1 MTSFIYSIT
10 HSILWPFIIV
20 IGILVLIAII
30 YAIFR
35 SKAVEK
41 NQYAKSLDRVM
52 MLVKVSKQTGKKEEE
67 LRDSKEMAIL
77 FSGVAEQMFAS
88 LSSIYQ
94 KGWHHNFYGQ
104 KHLTFEIAAINGD
117 IGFYVTCPR
126 ELQMLIEKQIHGFY
140 PSASIEIIE
149 DYNIFKND
157 PNYQIA
163 GTALSQTHNFVY
175 PIKSYRFLESDSLG
189 TITNVL
195 SKMGEDASAAIQI
208 AIRPTNNSWRKACEN
223 AAKNLQAG
231 KDVSTSSSFTA
242 KEFAKSAHSL
252 AKEFGKAAAAKE
264 GENKQTGIPTEPV
277 KLTPIQEQ
285 KLQSLEQKASKVGFD
300 THIRIVT
307 CAKTQEEAD
316 AHLENIASSFAQFN
330 APELNGFKKASL
342 KKDQLLRQFIFRTFG
357 NSKTTMLLNA
367 EEIASIYHFPNKGIE
382 TPGILWL
389 SAKDAPPPANLPNAG
404 TFLGQSIYR
413 GEAKNVFIK
422 DDDRRRHIY
431 AIGKTGTGKT
441 TLFTSMALADIKA
454 GKGVCYIDPHG
465 DAIDEILKGIPKE
478 RANDLVLFDPSDIER
493 PYGLNL
499 LEWKE
504 PSQKDFLV
512 QELVQIFYKLF
523 DPEHTGIVG
532 PQFEHW
538 LRNAA
543 LTLMSDP
550 KGGTIIEI
558 PRLFTD
564 DQFRE
569 EKIANLK
576 DPIVLQFWKK
586 QMAQTAD
593 FHKSEMLNYFTSKF
607 GRFMTNEMM
616 RNVIGQ
622 TTSSF
627 DFREIM
633 DNGKIFLVNL
643 SKGKVG
649 EVNSN
654 LLGMILVAKLQMA
667 AMSRA
672 DISEDQRRDF
682 HLYVDEFQNFATENF
697 EQILSEARKYHLS
710 LNITNQYVAQLEERI
725 RDAVFGNIGTLIS
738 FRIGASD
745 AEFIEKEFAPVFT
758 HEDLIS
764 VDKFHAY
771 VKLLIDGVASK
782 PFSMKTVKFSQNT
795 DVQTAKMIR
804 ESARNRYGRD
814 RGIVEKEIAERAKIK
829 ELPPPALPPLP
840 PPREVSR

>member
-1 MTSFIYSIT
+1 MTFLSLLTNSF
-10 HSILWPFIIV
+10 LWPFAIIVGLLMLIV
-20 IGILVLIAII
+20 IGYSLYKIKAI
-30 YAIFR
+30 
-35 SKAVEK
+35 EK
-41 NQYAKSLDRVM
+41 NQYARSLDRVM
-52 MLVKVSKQTGKKEEE
+52 LLVKVSKTTGKKEEE

-88 LSSIYQ
+88 LASIYQ
-94 KGWHHNFYGQ
+94 KGWQPNFYGQ

-117 IGFYVTCPR
+117 IGFYVTCTK
-126 ELQMLIEKQIHGFY
+126 EIQMLIEKQIHGFY
-140 PSASIEIIE
+140 PSASIEIVP
-149 DYNIFKND
+149 DYNIFKNQAD
-157 PNYQIA
+157 YQISA
-163 GTALSQTHNFVY
+163 TSLTESNHFVY
-175 PIKSYRFLESDSLG
+175 PIKTYRYLESDSLG

-208 AIRPTNNSWRKACEN
+208 AIRPTNNSWRKACEQ
-223 AAKNLQAG
+223 AAQSLQQGKEVNRPVNL
-231 KDVSTSSSFTA
+231 TA
-242 KEFAKSAHSL
+242 KEFAKGAHSL
-252 AKEFGKAAAAKE
+252 AKEFGKAAAAK
-264 GENKQTGIPTEPV
+264 GEKGDQTIPVPEPV

-285 KLQSLEQKASKVGFD
+285 KLQFLEQKASKVGFD
-300 THIRIVT
+300 TQIRVIT
-307 CAKTQEEAD
+307 CAKTQPEAD
-316 AHLENIASSFAQFN
+316 AHLENITSSFAQFN
-330 APELNGFKKASL
+330 SPELNGFKKTMTS
-342 KKDQLLRQFIFRTFG
+342 KDHLLRQFIFRTFG
-357 NSKTTMLLNA
+357 GTKTSLILNA
-367 EEIASIYHFPNKGIE
+367 EELASIYHFPNKGVE

-389 SAKDAPPPANLPNAG
+389 SAKDAPPPANLPQVG

-413 GEAKNVFIK
+413 GETKNVFIK
-422 DDDRRRHIY
+422 DDDRLRHIY

-441 TLFTSMALADIKA
+441 TLFTSMALSDIKA
-454 GKGVCYIDPHG
+454 GRGVCYIDPHG
-465 DAIDEILKGIPKE
+465 DAVEEILKGIPKE
-478 RANDLVLFDPSDIER
+478 RAQDLVLFDPADVER

-499 LEWKE
+499 LEWKKPE
-504 PSQKDFLV
+504 QRDFLI

-550 KGGTIIEI
+550 NGGTMIEI

-569 EKIANLK
+569 EKVAHLK

-586 QMAQTAD
+586 QMAQTAE

-633 DNGKIFLVNL
+633 DTGKIFLVNL
-643 SKGKVG
+643 SKGRVG

-672 DISEDQRRDF
+672 DLTESQRRDF
-682 HLYVDEFQNFATENF
+682 YLYVDEFQNFATDNF

-738 FRIGASD
+738 FRIGAQD
-745 AEFIEKEFAPVFT
+745 AEFIEKEFAPTFT

-771 VKLLIDGVASK
+771 VKLLIDGVASR
-782 PFSMKTVKFSQNT
+782 PFSMKTVKF
-795 DVQTAKMIR
+795 VQKIDPQISSRIKMT
-804 ESARNRYGRD
+804 ARNRYGREKSV
-814 RGIVEKEIAERAKIK
+814 VEKEIAERAKIK
-829 ELPPPALPPLP
+829 ELPSPTLPPLP
-840 PPREVSR
+840 PPREISR